1 MEMTQFCP
9 KSHNYQ
15 VVEPEFEDVILAS
28 ILIIT
33 ILTMTLL
40 RFWSAVLYGI
50 NLQFVF
56 LKNSTR
62 L

>member
-1 MEMTQFCP
+1 MTQFCP
-9 KSHNYQ
+9 KSQNYQ

-40 RFWSAVLYGI
+40 WFWSAVLYGI

-56 LKNSTR
+56 F
-62 L
+62 